1 MRNLLMAM
9 TLTLGACAAAQP
21 PAEIP
26 RQGVGAYTC
35 NSAALGQFAGRP
47 ATQELGAEMLR
58 VSGARIIRWVAH
70 GMMITMDFSP
80 ERLTVQLTP
89 DNHVERANCG

>member
-1 MRNLLMAM
+1 MLKLLVVVAPA
-9 TLTLGACAAAQP
+9 LTACAAAPP

-26 RQGVGAYTC
+26 HHGA
-35 NSAALGQFAGRP
+35 SAYVCRGESLGQFTGRP

-70 GMMITMDFSP
+70 GMMITMEFSP

-89 DNHVERANCG
+89 DNRVERANCG